1 MNPRFVSITGM
12 ALLAVIAGLLAWRWG
27 GGTSLSK
34 VVLPRANGDRGASRQ
49 PALPAPKIRP
59 SASTS
64 NPAPE
69 PTSGHPLLGRVM
81 EEGGTVLKLEQ
92 LRAYLAANQRNA
104 ESLVTASRVTNDL
117 SLLREAVARFP
128 DDARAQLD
136 LALRSSD
143 PQERGRALE
152 ALRAADPNNAMGSY
166 LSAAEAFKAGRSDD
180 AVKLLSEAMQRT
192 SMDDYAMA
200 NVVSAEEAYLS
211 AGFTPLQAKAA
222 AMYGMAMPQTSE
234 LNRLSQEMETL
245 RSAYAGAGDADSA
258 QAMIELGIDLGQ
270 RVQQS
275 LGHRILI
282 NDLVGVAI
290 EQRALKTLDP
300 AMVLADSGL
309 TVEQRL
315 EQLAARRDVVKR
327 TVQGA
332 DPTAANVA
340 PEVLAQFLDRQKALG
355 ELAALQ
361 WLRGRLGL
369 APAK

>member
-1 MNPRFVSITGM
+1 
-12 ALLAVIAGLLAWRWG
+12 
-27 GGTSLSK
+27 
-34 VVLPRANGDRGASRQ
+34 
-49 PALPAPKIRP
+49 
-59 SASTS
+59 
-64 NPAPE
+64 
-69 PTSGHPLLGRVM
+69 M

-128 DDARAQLD
+128 GDARAQLD
-136 LALRSSD
+136 LALRTSD
-143 PQERGRALE
+143 PQERARALE

-192 SMDDYAMA
+192 SMDDYAMV
-200 NVVSAEEAYLS
+200 NVVSAEEAYLG

-222 AMYGMAMPQTSE
+222 AMYGMAMPHTGE

-245 RSAYAGAGDADSA
+245 RQAYVGAGDADSA

-270 RVQQS
+270 RVQES
-275 LGHRILI
+275 LGNRILI

-290 EQRALKTLDP
+290 EQRFLKTLDP
-300 AMVLADSGL
+300 AAVLADSGF

-315 EQLAARRDVVKR
+315 EQLAARRELVKR

-332 DPTAANVA
+332 DPTAANVT

-369 APAK
+369 TPAK